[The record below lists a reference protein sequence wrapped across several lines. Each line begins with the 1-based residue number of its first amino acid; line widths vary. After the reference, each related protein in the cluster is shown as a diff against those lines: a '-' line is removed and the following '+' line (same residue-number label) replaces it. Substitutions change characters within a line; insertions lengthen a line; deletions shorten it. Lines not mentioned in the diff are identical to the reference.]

1 MVSCSNDGTLR
12 VWKYLGD
19 VWTSYSIHPS
29 KMIGSAAINEKARV
43 LNSKAQEDISVKS
56 KHDFK
61 YKITCIQVAWKD
73 HEIYTGD
80 NKGYICIYD
89 LKSGTLKQEM
99 IIEDSKV
106 RRISLVNSGNLIG
119 VALKN
124 GRCLLVENSDKL
136 KIKIELEGASAG
148 LDLKKGCFRGKVY

>member
-1 MVSCSNDGTLR
+1 MR
-12 VWKYLGD
+12 IWKYLGD

-29 KMIGSAAINEKARV
+29 KMIGSAAINEKARA
-43 LNSKAQEDISVKS
+43 LNSKIQEDISVKS

-61 YKITCIQVAWKD
+61 YKITCVQVAWKD
-73 HEIYTGD
+73 NEVYTGD

-89 LKSGTLKQEM
+89 LKSGALKQEA
-99 IIEDSKV
+99 IIEAVKI

-124 GRCLLVENSDKL
+124 GRCLLVERYDKL
-136 KIKIELEGASAG
+136 KIKIELEGASVG
-148 LDLKKGCFRGKVY
+148 LDLKKGML